1 MRISRVVALAL
12 LSVAAAAFMACSS
25 PAAGP
30 GDATPVPGDA
40 PELVEITAPIE
51 SIAVNIAES
60 FPPQYFLVIQAGLS
74 NGCIKQGSYD
84 WKLDGDTVTVDVTV
98 LAPAGG
104 SLIACTDDYRIVEK
118 TLALGTDFEPGTT
131 YTFNVNDKST
141 TFTTEDAVAQEP
153 VLVEA
158 PAPIDGL
165 TINVAESFPPQ
176 YMLVIESGLP
186 NGCATFG
193 TYDVKRDGDTVSV
206 SVTNN
211 VPADPNTPCD
221 MSYGTVE
228 TTVNLGSDFEPGA
241 EYTVLVND
249 KSTTFTAQ
257 GETVQM
263 VEQDAPVESVGLEY
277 APDGGSRLVLTTGL
291 PSGCHEI
298 SEPLVLRADDLI
310 IAEVQNLVEVGAA
323 CTDDY
328 RMVESRLPIPG
339 EVEACATYDVNVNG
353 VVYTAQAIGPNIRC
367 SAPDPVETPVGD
379 DEMKTVEEAAPIDGV
394 AINVAESFPLQYF
407 VAVTSGL
414 PSGCAN
420 FGGYSVKRD
429 GTTIRVTVT
438 NLVPADKEIACIA
451 IYGIVETSIPLG
463 SAFDPDTTYTVI
475 VNDQVKE
482 SFTTDGS
489 APGDDS
495 QRVEVKIDLG
505 DTVDG
510 GSEDLRIG
518 FLDVTEDSRCPATV
532 VCVWAGRANVLLG
545 VVAGSAMP
553 AFHEA
558 QIGGGAE
565 GDGKVSA
572 GEYTIEI
579 VALDP
584 YPGTVTLAEGER
596 PAYVLTVEVTK
607 DSAD

>member
-1 MRISRVVALAL
+1 MRISRLAALTL
-12 LSVAAAAFMACSS
+12 LSVVAAAFIACSS
-25 PAAGP
+25 PAADTGDTTPIP
-30 GDATPVPGDA
+30 GEEPA
-40 PELVEITAPIE
+40 LVEVTAPIE
-51 SIAVNIAES
+51 SIVVDIAES

-84 WKLDGDTVTVDVTV
+84 WRLDGDTVTVDVKV
-98 LAPAGG
+98 LAPAAG
-104 SLIACTDDYRIVEK
+104 SLTPCTDDYRIVEK
-118 TLALGTDFEPGTT
+118 TVALGSDFEPGTT
-131 YTFNVNDKST
+131 YTVNVNDKST
-141 TFTTEDAVAQEP
+141 TFTTENTVAQEP

-158 PAPIDGL
+158 PAPIDAL

-193 TYDVKRDGDTVSV
+193 AYEVTRNGDTVSV

-211 VPADPNTPCD
+211 VPADQNTPCD

-241 EYTVLVND
+241 TYTVLVND

-257 GETVQM
+257 GGG
-263 VEQDAPVESVGLEY
+263 VEEDAPVESVRIDY
-277 APDGGSRLVLTTGL
+277 APNGGSRLVLTTGL

-298 SEPLVLRADDLI
+298 SEPLVLRADDTI
-310 IAEVQNLVEVGAA
+310 IVEVQNLVEVGAA

-328 RMVESRLPIPG
+328 RTVESRLPIPG
-339 EVEACATYDVNVNG
+339 EVEACATYNVNVNG
-353 VVYTAQAIGPNIRC
+353 IVSVAQAIGPNIRC
-367 SAPDPVETPVGD
+367 SAPDPVETPAGD
-379 DEMKTVEEAAPIDGV
+379 DEMKTVEVDAPIDGV
-394 AINVAESFPLQYF
+394 VINVAESFPLQYF

-414 PSGCAN
+414 PSGCAR
-420 FGGYSVKRD
+420 FGGHTVDRD
-429 GTTIRVTVT
+429 GTTIMVVVT
-438 NLVPADKEIACIA
+438 NLVPAEKEIACTA

-475 VNDQVKE
+475 VNDDAKA
-482 SFTTDGS
+482 SFTTDSS
-489 APGDDS
+489 APGAQS
-495 QRVEVKIDLG
+495 NSVEVKIDLG

-510 GSEDLRIG
+510 GSEELRIG
-518 FLDVTEDSRCPATV
+518 FLDVTEDSRCPANV

-545 VVAGSAMP
+545 VMAGDTVPM
-553 AFHEA
+553 FHEVEF
-558 QIGGGAE
+558 GGGAE
-565 GDGKVSA
+565 GDGTVTV

-584 YPGTVTLAEGER
+584 YPGTVELAEGER
-596 PAYVLTVEVTK
+596 PAYVLTVQVTK
-607 DSAD
+607 DPAD

>member
-1 MRISRVVALAL
+1 MRISRLAALTL
-12 LSVAAAAFMACSS
+12 LSVVAAAFIACSS
-25 PAAGP
+25 PAADP
-30 GDATPVPGDA
+30 GNATPIPGEEPA
-40 PELVEITAPIE
+40 LVEVTAPIE

-98 LAPAGG
+98 LAPAAG

-118 TLALGTDFEPGTT
+118 TVALGSDFEPGTT
-131 YTFNVNDKST
+131 YTVTVNDKSA
-141 TFTTEDAVAQEP
+141 TFTTENTVAQEP

-165 TINVAESFPPQ
+165 TIDVAESFPPQ

-193 TYDVKRDGDTVSV
+193 KYDVTRNGDTVKV

-211 VPADPNTPCD
+211 VPADQNTPCD

-228 TTVNLGSDFEPGA
+228 TTVDLGSDFEPGTT
-241 EYTVLVND
+241 YTVLVHD

-257 GETVQM
+257 GEAVQKI
-263 VEQDAPVESVGLEY
+263 EEDAPVESVAIDY
-277 APDGGSRLVLTTGL
+277 APNGGSRLVLTTVL
-291 PSGCHEI
+291 SSGCHEI
-298 SEPLVLRADDLI
+298 VEPLVLRADDTI
-310 IAEVQNLVEVGAA
+310 IVEVQNLVEVGAI
-323 CTDDY
+323 CTDNL
-328 RMVESRLPIPG
+328 RRVESRLPIPG
-339 EVEACATYDVNVNG
+339 EVVACATYDVNVNG
-353 VVYTAQAIGPNIRC
+353 VVHVAQAIGPNIRC
-367 SAPDPVETPVGD
+367 SAPDPVETPAGD
-379 DEMKTVEEAAPIDGV
+379 DEMKTIEAVAPIDGV

-414 PSGCAN
+414 PSGCAK
-420 FGGYSVKRD
+420 FGGYSLERD
-429 GTTIRVTVT
+429 GETISVTVT
-438 NLVPADKEIACIA
+438 NLMPADKDIACTA
-451 IYGIVETSIPLG
+451 IYGSVQTSIPLG

-475 VNDQVKE
+475 VNDDAKA
-482 SFTTDGS
+482 SFTTDIS
-489 APGDDS
+489 APGAQSDS
-495 QRVEVKIDLG
+495 VEVKIDLG

-510 GSEDLRIG
+510 GSEELRIG
-518 FLDVTEDSRCPATV
+518 FLDVTEDSRCPANV

-545 VVAGSAMP
+545 VVAGDSVPM
-553 AFHEA
+553 FHEV
-558 QIGGGAE
+558 QFGGGAE
-565 GDGKVSA
+565 GDGTVTA

-584 YPGTVTLAEGER
+584 CPGTVELAEGER

-607 DSAD
+607 D

>member
-1 MRISRVVALAL
+1 MRISRVAALTL
-12 LSVAAAAFMACSS
+12 LSVVAAAFVACSS
-25 PAAGP
+25 PAADP
-30 GDATPVPGDA
+30 GDATPVPGEEPA
-40 PELVEITAPIE
+40 LVEVTAPIE
-51 SIAVNIAES
+51 SVVVNIAES

-74 NGCIKQGSYD
+74 NGCIQQGSYD

-98 LAPAGG
+98 LAPVAG
-104 SLIACTDDYRIVEK
+104 SLTPCTDDYRVVEK
-118 TLALGTDFEPGTT
+118 TVALGSDFEPGTT
-131 YTFNVNDKST
+131 YTVNVNDKT
-141 TFTTEDAVAQEP
+141 TSFTTEDTVAQM
-153 VLVEA
+153 VAA

-165 TINVAESFPPQ
+165 TINIAESFPPQ

-193 TYDVKRDGDTVSV
+193 AYDVKRDGDTVSV

-211 VPADPNTPCD
+211 VPADQNTPCD

-257 GETVQM
+257 GEAVQM
-263 VEQDAPVESVGLEY
+263 VEEDAPVESVTIVY
-277 APDGGSRLVLTTGL
+277 APNGESRLVLTTGL

-298 SEPLVLRADDLI
+298 VEPLVLRADDTI
-310 IAEVQNLVEVGAA
+310 IVEVQNLVEVGAA

-328 RMVESRLPIPG
+328 RVVESRLPIPG
-339 EVEACATYDVNVNG
+339 EVEACATYDINVNG
-353 VVYTAQAIGPNIRC
+353 VVSSAQAIGPNIRC
-367 SAPDPVETPVGD
+367 SAPDPVETPAGE
-379 DEMKTVEEAAPIDGV
+379 DEMKMVEAVAPIDGV

-414 PSGCAN
+414 PSGCAK
-420 FGGYSVKRD
+420 FGGYAVDRD

-438 NLVPADKEIACIA
+438 NLVPADKEIACTA

-475 VNDQVKE
+475 VNDDTKA
-482 SFTTDGS
+482 SFTTDSS
-489 APGDDS
+489 APGAQS
-495 QRVEVKIDLG
+495 GSVEVKIDLG

-518 FLDVTEDSRCPATV
+518 FLDVTEDSRCPANV
-532 VCVWAGRANVLLG
+532 VCVWAGRANVLMG
-545 VVAGSAMP
+545 VVAGASVPM
-553 AFHEA
+553 FYEV
-558 QIGGGAE
+558 QFGGGAE
-565 GDGKVSA
+565 GDGSVTA
-572 GEYTIEI
+572 GDHTIKI

-607 DSAD
+607 DSN

>member
-1 MRISRVVALAL
+1 MRITRVAALTL
-12 LSVAAAAFMACSS
+12 LSVVATAFLACSS
-25 PAAGP
+25 PAADP
-30 GDATPVPGDA
+30 GDATPVPGDE
-40 PELVEITAPIE
+40 PTLVEVTAPIE
-51 SIAVNIAES
+51 SIVVNIAES
-60 FPPQYFLVIQAGLS
+60 FPPQYFLVIQTGLS

-84 WKLDGDTVTVDVTV
+84 WKLDGDTVTVNVTV
-98 LAPAGG
+98 LAPAAG
-104 SLIACTDDYRIVEK
+104 SPVACTDDYRIVEK
-118 TLALGTDFEPGTT
+118 TLALGSDFEPGTT
-131 YTFNVNDKST
+131 YTVNVNDKT
-141 TFTTEDAVAQEP
+141 TSFTTENTVAQEP

-165 TINVAESFPPQ
+165 TINIAESFPPQ

-186 NGCATFG
+186 NGCAKFG
-193 TYDVKRDGDTVSV
+193 AYDVKRDGDTVSV
-206 SVTNN
+206 RVTNN
-211 VPADPNTPCD
+211 VPADQNTACD

-241 EYTVLVND
+241 TYTVLVND

-257 GETVQM
+257 GEAVQK
-263 VEQDAPVESVGLEY
+263 VEEDAPVESVTIDY
-277 APDGGSRLVLTTGL
+277 APNGESRLVLTTTL

-298 SEPLVLRADDLI
+298 IEPLVLRADDTI
-310 IAEVQNLVEVGAA
+310 IVEVQNMVEVGAI
-323 CTDDY
+323 CTDDL
-328 RMVESRLPIPG
+328 RRVESRLPIPG

-353 VVYTAQAIGPNIRC
+353 VVSVAQAIGPNIRC
-367 SAPDPVETPVGD
+367 SAPDPVETPAGD
-379 DEMKTVEEAAPIDGV
+379 DKMKTVEVDAPIDGV
-394 AINVAESFPLQYF
+394 VINVAESFPLQYF

-414 PSGCAN
+414 PSGCAS
-420 FGGYSVKRD
+420 FGGYTVDRD
-429 GTTIRVTVT
+429 GTTIRVAVT
-438 NLVPADKEIACIA
+438 NLVPADKEIACTA

-475 VNDQVKE
+475 VNNDATA
-482 SFTTDGS
+482 SFTTDSS
-489 APGDDS
+489 APGAQSDS
-495 QRVEVKIDLG
+495 VEVKIDLG

-518 FLDVTEDSRCPATV
+518 FLDVTEDSRCPANV

-545 VVAGSAMP
+545 VVAGDTVPS
-553 AFHEA
+553 FHEV
-558 QIGGGAE
+558 QFGGGAE

-596 PAYVLTVEVTK
+596 PAYVLTVHVTE
-607 DSAD
+607 DTAN